1 MENLSDMTIEKF
13 QKLFTGFTKAYGTF
27 EINKSNNDKKKKGR
41 ALTVRK
47 KINFE
52 HYKKHLYGE
61 QGIGVVPIKDDNHNI
76 VFCAL
81 DIDDYNLPHEDL
93 LKRINESKIPFLT
106 CLSKSG
112 GYHLYL
118 FFAEDTSAQLI
129 QKPLR
134 KIAKYLGYPNC
145 EIFPKQ
151 EKRLKP
157 RNGETEQIG
166 NWINLP
172 YFSGNN
178 STRTC
183 VQLEK
188 HLELEDFL
196 HHAEK
201 SKVSLSQLIK
211 LSNEIQLDE
220 NLDENTSFNKLL
232 KSEGRNS
239 YLFKYGCSLRKRGI
253 EDIEI
258 SKKIKI
264 KNIEANANDHPNFA
278 QGPLE
283 NRELSIIIKQV
294 LKYQPGDLDDDTLEE
309 MNKKHAVVMLQ
320 GKTFVLNKDFDPSIN
335 KKLVTFSTFTDFKNR
350 YCNKYSFLEGSNKSL
365 AQCWLSSSK
374 RKTYDGL
381 IFDPEKNHKNF
392 YNLYQ
397 GLAVVP
403 KKGKWNKFRE
413 HINNV
418 VAASDEELGS
428 YIIHW
433 MADAIQNPTD
443 RPGVALVLKGKQGT
457 GKGIFARGFGYLF
470 GNHFLHLFHGSHLTG
485 HFNSHLKDKLMIFAD
500 EAVWGG
506 DKKAEGMLKGLI
518 TEPSIPIEMKGKD
531 VFTVSNFSRIIIS
544 SNNDWVVP
552 AGAEERRFCVIE
564 PGDSMMQNSNYFKSI
579 NEELNNGGYE
589 AMLYDLQNIDLEG
602 IDLRRF
608 PKTNALSIQKSISSS
623 DVEKFWEDRLYDG
636 STISDQDVWKNSI
649 LCYDLYQ
656 DYILFSKKIGNS
668 RPKTM
673 SSFGKNL
680 KNVIP
685 EIDRQRGT
693 TKKRNYI
700 YILPDL
706 EQCRLAFDK
715 ARNTKTNW
723 EGV

>member
-1 MENLSDMTIEKF
+1 MENLSDKTIEKF

-27 EINKSNNDKKKKGR
+27 EINKSKNDKKKKGR

-81 DIDDYNLPHEDL
+81 DIDDYNLPQEDL
-93 LKRINESKIPFLT
+93 LRRINESKIPFLT

-118 FFAEDTSAQLI
+118 FFVEDTSAQLI

-157 RNGETEQIG
+157 KNREIEQIG

-183 VQLEK
+183 VQSEK
-188 HLELEDFL
+188 HLELEVFL
-196 HHAEK
+196 DYAEK

-258 SKKIKI
+258 TKKIKI

-335 KKLVTFSTFTDFKNR
+335 KKL
-350 YCNKYSFLEGSNKSL
+350 
-365 AQCWLSSSK
+365 
-374 RKTYDGL
+374 
-381 IFDPEKNHKNF
+381 
-392 YNLYQ
+392 
-397 GLAVVP
+397 
-403 KKGKWNKFRE
+403 
-413 HINNV
+413 
-418 VAASDEELGS
+418 
-428 YIIHW
+428 
-433 MADAIQNPTD
+433 
-443 RPGVALVLKGKQGT
+443 
-457 GKGIFARGFGYLF
+457 
-470 GNHFLHLFHGSHLTG
+470 
-485 HFNSHLKDKLMIFAD
+485 
-500 EAVWGG
+500 
-506 DKKAEGMLKGLI
+506 
-518 TEPSIPIEMKGKD
+518 
-531 VFTVSNFSRIIIS
+531 
-544 SNNDWVVP
+544 
-552 AGAEERRFCVIE
+552 
-564 PGDSMMQNSNYFKSI
+564 
-579 NEELNNGGYE
+579 
-589 AMLYDLQNIDLEG
+589 
-602 IDLRRF
+602 
-608 PKTNALSIQKSISSS
+608 
-623 DVEKFWEDRLYDG
+623 
-636 STISDQDVWKNSI
+636 
-649 LCYDLYQ
+649 
-656 DYILFSKKIGNS
+656 
-668 RPKTM
+668 
-673 SSFGKNL
+673 
-680 KNVIP
+680 
-685 EIDRQRGT
+685 
-693 TKKRNYI
+693 
-700 YILPDL
+700 
-706 EQCRLAFDK
+706 
-715 ARNTKTNW
+715 
-723 EGV
+723 